1 MEKYKSALGRRAL
14 SRGSMCVGLALPR
27 ISHFTPPWNSYF
39 KGITKGFLF
48 IYLFIFFL
56 LAISWTKDLVKY

>member
-39 KGITKGFLF
+39 KGKTKGFLF
-48 IYLFIFFL
+48 YFFL
-56 LAISWTKDLVKY
+56 LAIPCTKDLVKY